1 MWIAVAQMD
10 CVAGDVSANADTA
23 AGLVMAAAERGAE
36 VVVLPELADVGYDMS
51 LVPACAEEWSS
62 SRYLARLMEEAAR
75 AGVVV
80 ISGLTGRVG
89 DRIFNSVAVTDGPGS
104 LLGAYRKVHLWGPG
118 GEPSVFTPGDAV
130 GQLPLGGLQV
140 GLTVCFDLR
149 FPMLYHPLA
158 VAGTELFVVASAW
171 PFPRLRH
178 WSTLL
183 AARAIENQCYMA
195 AANRVGTDG
204 SVTFCGS
211 SAIIDPY
218 GTVVASADEVSS
230 GVVVGEAL
238 AERVTEVRQ
247 AIPVLGD

>member
-1 MWIAVAQMD
+1 MAQMD
-10 CVAGDVSANADTA
+10 CVAGDVDANADTA
-23 AGLVMAAAERGAE
+23 AGLVVTAAERGAD
-36 VVVLPELADVGYDMS
+36 VVVLPELADVGYDMA
-51 LVPACAEEWSS
+51 LVPPCASEWSS
-62 SRYLARLMEEAAR
+62 SRYLRRIMEQAAG

-80 ISGLTGRVG
+80 ISGLTERVG
-89 DRIFNSVAVTDGPGS
+89 NRIFNSVVVTDGPGS
-104 LLGAYRKVHLWGPG
+104 ILGTYRKMHLWGPG
-118 GEPSVFTPGDAV
+118 GEPAVFTPGESV
-130 GQLPLGGLQV
+130 GQLRLDGLEV

-230 GVVVGEAL
+230 TVVVGDVL
-238 AERVTEVRQ
+238 ASRVTEVRRQ
-247 AIPVLGD
+247 IPIL